1 MPGSETFRI
10 LVAVETDATRYY
22 GADASRPA
30 LLGATDAEQMLAHL
44 AADLQSLLPGVSD
57 CTLVAAGALFDQTQI
72 LRPGYPV
79 FAALELAADQP
90 GADLAK
96 PGLVSIAAR
105 DGAMPLSDL
114 QPLSDIPLGLLQLLP
129 IVIQGPPKRMKRLTE
144 AMEYRFLE
152 EGQLSA
158 HSAAWLQSAFGV
170 SIQHARLMTL
180 TDLSA
185 LLRMQ
190 LDHFGFLS
198 LWELLDAALSDPGK
212 ELSVTSAGGQK
223 WVWKEGAAHA
233 VFETFD
239 HWASKGGGA
248 KLPGSRLAL
257 AAGYAD
263 WTRELRQ
270 HLTTLAAHG
279 IDVSLRLP
287 GSDTPLAGPYFR
299 ESSVTAVDSHACAV
313 TEHDFDDLGTIAIT
327 LVRDGAVENFY
338 PLRPQGLNAIHAL
351 LRNRIPSGHTVAY
364 PGTILYE
371 ESTRSLRP
379 DTGCEPGIH

>member
-1 MPGSETFRI
+1 MPDSDTFRI

-30 LLGATDAEQMLAHL
+30 LLDTTDAEQMLAHI
-44 AADLQSLLPGVSD
+44 AADLQSLLPDVRG
-57 CTLVAAGALFDQTQI
+57 CTLIAAGALFDQTQI

-79 FAALELAADQP
+79 FAALELAAKQP
-90 GADLAK
+90 GAAPSG
-96 PGLVSIAAR
+96 PGLVSIPAQ
-105 DGAMPLSDL
+105 DGAMPVNDL
-114 QPLSDIPLGLLQLLP
+114 QPLDDIPLGLLQLLP
-129 IVIQGPPKRMKRLTE
+129 IVIQGPPELMKRLTE

-180 TDLSA
+180 TDLGA

-212 ELSVTSAGGQK
+212 ELSVSSAGDQK
-223 WVWKEGAAHA
+223 WEWKGGAAHA

-239 HWASKGGGA
+239 YWASKGRGA
-248 KLPGSRLAL
+248 RLPGARLAL

-279 IDVSLRLP
+279 IDVRLRLP
-287 GSDTPLAGPYFR
+287 GNEVPLAGSYFV
-299 ESSVTAVDSHACAV
+299 ESSETTVNSHACAV

-327 LVRDGAVENFY
+327 LVQDGAVENFY
-338 PLRPQGLNAIHAL
+338 PLGPQGLNAIHAL

-379 DTGCEPGIH
+379 DADCEPGIH